1 LKTIMK
7 QTRHDMSAVRNINF
21 KMMLSLIAMF
31 VGLSSVNSRADGY
44 TYRKIASRGDT
55 APGGSQFSFDFEP
68 GQIND
73 RGDLDFVADLG
84 ATGAEGVFLFN
95 NRKTFALALPGN
107 SAPGGGTFDGFGF
120 TPAGI
125 NDEGDAAFAE
135 ALTPFTFDLPLGI
148 NVGMYRYS
156 ADKKTVS
163 AVVVPG
169 VTTVPLAGTLQGVHF
184 GTSINNRG
192 EICFT
197 GLIHTDVKL
206 PTGESIGKGIFVAD
220 KAGKIRKIVIPG
232 DIAPFGKT
240 FDFAEVAWINDRG
253 DVGFGAH
260 VQGEEFVLDN
270 VYLSKAPSF
279 QIISIAHQGDPA
291 PGGGTFRHAW
301 GPILNDNHQLL
312 FVGDLTPPPDKDLS
326 AGLFLYDYNGS
337 TVPVV
342 RPGDNLPDGKFLT
355 VSVFVNGH
363 HLNNRGEISFLA
375 ALDTGDALYVK
386 SGHEFRLV
394 AKTGAVIPGVGTI
407 KDFDIGSTA
416 RLAGG
421 AVNNG
426 RGQVLFYAELVGGGA
441 ALTVATPNDEGEE

>member
-1 LKTIMK
+1 MK
-7 QTRHDMSAVRNINF
+7 QTRRDMFAVRSINV
-21 KMMLSLIAMF
+21 KVMLSLIAMF

-73 RGDLDFVADLG
+73 HGDLDFVADLG
-84 ATGAEGVFLFN
+84 PTGAEGVFLFN
-95 NRKTFALALPGN
+95 HRKTSALALPGN

-125 NDEGDAAFAE
+125 NDEGEAAFAE
-135 ALTPFTFDLPLGI
+135 ALTPFSSPLGI
-148 NVGMYRYS
+148 NVGLYRYS
-156 ADKKTVS
+156 SEKKTTS
-163 AVVVPG
+163 VVVLPG
-169 VTTVPLAGTLQGVHF
+169 VTTVPLAGTLQGVLF

-197 GLIHTDVKL
+197 GLIHTDVHL
-206 PTGESIGKGIFVAD
+206 PPGESIGKGIFVAD
-220 KAGKIRKIVIPG
+220 RAGKIRKIVIPG

-312 FVGDLTPPPDKDLS
+312 FVGDLTPPPGLDVS
-326 AGLFLYDYNGS
+326 EGLFLYTYNGFS
-337 TVPVV
+337 VPIV
-342 RPGDNLPDGKFLT
+342 RPGDTLPDGKLLT

-375 ALDTGDALYVK
+375 ALDSGDALYVK
-386 SGHEFRLV
+386 SGHKFRLV

-407 KDFDIGSTA
+407 KDFDITSNA

-421 AVNNG
+421 AINNG

-441 ALTVATPNDEGEE
+441 ALIVATPDDEGEDEEQE

>member
-1 LKTIMK
+1 MFSLT
-7 QTRHDMSAVRNINF
+7 AVIGF
-21 KMMLSLIAMF
+21 TTLSLAN
-31 VGLSSVNSRADGY
+31 GQAY
-44 TYRKIASRGDT
+44 TYTKIAARGES
-55 APGGSQFSFDFEP
+55 APGGAQYNFDFEP

-73 RGDLDFVADLG
+73 RGDAIYVADLSPD
-84 ATGAEGVFLFN
+84 GAEGVFLLSDGKIFG
-95 NRKTFALALPGN
+95 LALPGN

-120 TPAGI
+120 TPTGI

-135 ALTPFTFDLPLGI
+135 ALTPFTLPLGI
-148 NVGMYRYS
+148 NAGLYRYS

-163 AVVVPG
+163 SVVVPG

-197 GLIHTDVKL
+197 GLIHTDVQL
-206 PTGESIGKGIFVAD
+206 PPGESIGKGIFVAD
-220 KAGKIRKIVIPG
+220 KAGKIRKVVIPG
-232 DIAPFGKT
+232 DLAPFGKT

-260 VQGEEFVLDN
+260 IQSEPFVQDN

-301 GPILNDNHQLL
+301 GPILNDDKQLL
-312 FVGDLTPPPDKDLS
+312 FVGDLTPPNLPKDQTQ
-326 AGLFLYDYNGS
+326 GLFLYSYNGS
-337 TVPVV
+337 TVPIV
-342 RPGDNLPDGKFLT
+342 RPGDTLPDGRLLT
-355 VSVFVNGH
+355 VSDFVNGH

-375 ALDTGDALYVK
+375 ALDTGDALYVTSSHK
-386 SGHEFRLV
+386 FRLV
-394 AKTGAVIPGVGTI
+394 AKTGGTIPGVGTI
-407 KDFDIGSTA
+407 QDFDIGLN
-416 RLAGG
+416 RLGGG
-421 AVNNG
+421 AVNDD

-441 ALTVATPNDEGEE
+441 ALIVATPTGDDEE